1 MNPAQFNLIELAGM
15 ALIVLAVAWLVFGRR
30 KTVRQRYRTPDALD
44 EGVGP
49 AARNQA
55 LIDAPSARVAA
66 LAGSGPDLGGL
77 GELIAA
83 GAAEEVA
90 TPAPAVAAAVPGGS
104 ELLRIKGLGPKL
116 AARLGEL
123 GVTTL
128 AQVAA
133 WDAGAL
139 ETIDAQLGAFAGR
152 PARDRWVDQAQLL
165 SAGDM
170 AAYRSE
176 FGNL

>member
-30 KTVRQRYRTPDALD
+30 KKVRQRYRTPDALD

-55 LIDAPSARVAA
+55 LIDAPSARLAA

-77 GELIAA
+77 GDLIAA

-90 TPAPAVAAAVPGGS
+90 ISAPATAAPGGS

-128 AQVAA
+128 AQIAA
-133 WDAGAL
+133 WDAVAL

-152 PARDRWVDQAQLL
+152 PVRDRWVDQARLL
-165 SAGDM
+165 AAENM

>member
-1 MNPAQFNLIELAGM
+1 MNPAQVNLIELAG
-15 ALIVLAVAWLVFGRR
+15 AVLIVLAVAWLVFGRR

-44 EGVGP
+44 EGAGP

-83 GAAEEVA
+83 GAGEE
-90 TPAPAVAAAVPGGS
+90 APVAAAVPAPAGDS
-104 ELLRIKGLGPKL
+104 VLTRIKGLGPKL
-116 AARLGEL
+116 AVRLGEL
-123 GVTTL
+123 GVTSL
-128 AQVAA
+128 EQIAG
-133 WDAGAL
+133 WDAAEL
-139 ETIDAQLGAFAGR
+139 ARIDGQLGPFAGR
-152 PARDRWVDQAQLL
+152 PARDRWVDQARLL
-165 SAGDM
+165 VAGDT
-170 AAYRSE
+170 AAYAAE